1 MTESRGMH
9 SISAVERDT
18 GLSKDTLRVWE
29 RRYHFPLPQ
38 RDENGERIY
47 TQEQVEKLR
56 ALKRLVDRGH
66 RPSKIVGRSLG
77 ELLALVDP
85 EPTAPE
91 AAAGEGASIIELLR
105 GHRVAELRQMLG
117 QTLAREGLAR
127 FCLET
132 IGPTTRQVGDAWMR
146 GQLEVFEE
154 HLYTETV
161 QGLLRSALA
170 SLPPASQPPR
180 VLLTTFP
187 HEQHGLGLL
196 MAEAI
201 LALEGATCISLGTQ
215 TPIVD
220 IVRAAAAQRAD
231 VVALSFSLAYP
242 VTLALEGL
250 EELRSTVAPQVVI
263 WAGGSHPGLVRRAVP
278 GVAVLPTL
286 EAIPGAVAQWRE
298 LHGAPRVAPQRPARG

>member
-1 MTESRGMH
+1 MSATRGTH

-29 RRYHFPLPQ
+29 RRYHFPLPE
-38 RDENGERIY
+38 RDEHGERVY

-56 ALKRLVDRGH
+56 ALKRLIDRGH
-66 RPSKIVGRSLG
+66 RPSKIIGRSLA
-77 ELLALVDP
+77 ELLALLDP
-85 EPTAPE
+85 GPAPPVPV
-91 AAAGEGASIIELLR
+91 AGEGATIVELLR
-105 GHRVAELRQMLG
+105 GHQVAELRQRLG
-117 QTLAREGLAR
+117 QTLARQGLAR

-132 IGPTTRQVGDAWMR
+132 IGPTMRQVGDAWMR
-146 GQLEVFEE
+146 GQLELFEE

-170 SLPPASQPPR
+170 ALPPATQPPR

-187 HEQHGLGLL
+187 HEQHALGLL
-196 MAEAI
+196 MVEAM

-215 TPIVD
+215 TPILD

-242 VTLALEGL
+242 VTLAVEGL
-250 EELRSTVAPQVVI
+250 EELRTTVAPQVAI
-263 WAGGSHPGLVRRAVP
+263 WAGGANPGLARRAVP
-278 GVAVLPTL
+278 GVSLLQAL
-286 EAIPGAVAQWRE
+286 EAVPEAVAQWRE
-298 LHGAPRVAPQRPARG
+298 RSRALRTEP

>member
-1 MTESRGMH
+1 MTASRATH

-38 RDENGERIY
+38 RDEHGERVY

-56 ALKRLVDRGH
+56 ALKRLIDRGH
-66 RPSKIVGRSLG
+66 RPSKIVGRSLA
-77 ELLALVDP
+77 ELLALVDAEP
-85 EPTAPE
+85 APTAP
-91 AAAGEGASIIELLR
+91 AAGEGTTIVELLR
-105 GHRVAELRQMLG
+105 AHRVTELRQLLG
-117 QTLAREGLAR
+117 QTLARQGLAH

-170 SLPPASQPPR
+170 ALPPSTQPPR

-196 MAEAI
+196 MAEAM
-201 LALEGATCISLGTQ
+201 LALEGATCVSLGTQ

-242 VTLALEGL
+242 VTLAVEGL
-250 EELRSTVAPQVVI
+250 EELRSTVAPQVAI
-263 WAGGSHPGLVRRAVP
+263 WAGGANPGLVRRAVP
-278 GVAVLPTL
+278 GVSVLQAL
-286 EAIPGAVAQWRE
+286 EAIPEAVAQWRE
-298 LHGAPRVAPQRPARG
+298 RRRALRTEP